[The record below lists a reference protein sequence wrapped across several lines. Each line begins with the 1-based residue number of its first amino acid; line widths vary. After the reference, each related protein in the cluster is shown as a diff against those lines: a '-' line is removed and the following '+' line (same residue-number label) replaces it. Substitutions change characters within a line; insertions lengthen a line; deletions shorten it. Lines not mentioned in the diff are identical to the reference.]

1 MPLQAVVLQSSKLE
15 SPPERAAGIGEVEQK
30 DLPLGWEAREQMLPS
45 GKGWEPGPR
54 KAEGEHLSLSVR
66 YRDITLWIPGPETQ

>member
-1 MPLQAVVLQSSKLE
+1 M
-15 SPPERAAGIGEVEQK
+15 EQK
-30 DLPLGWEAREQMLPS
+30 DLPLGWEDREQMLPS